1 MAPTLGDVDTLILHP
16 VTSSHLNVDKSQ
28 REANGITDQLV
39 RMSVGIENQDDII
52 ADLSQALQ

>member
-1 MAPTLGDVDTLILHP
+1 MTH
-16 VTSSHLNVDKSQ
+16 NEKQ
-28 REANGITDQLV
+28 NGITDQLV